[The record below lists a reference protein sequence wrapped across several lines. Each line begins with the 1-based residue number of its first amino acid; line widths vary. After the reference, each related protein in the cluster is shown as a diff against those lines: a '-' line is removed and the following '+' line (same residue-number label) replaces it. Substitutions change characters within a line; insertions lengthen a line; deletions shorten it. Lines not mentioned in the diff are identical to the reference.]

1 MKKSIVLILSLLF
14 SFYSAQKN
22 EKYVR
27 IDFSSICCGT
37 PYEKPLL
44 DYTKEFSQQNKLK
57 KFEVWLET
65 GLGYEGEF
73 ALFIGIDELNKTKKT
88 KFISGLKALVDDFES
103 NRNIN
108 QDGNIRLSDEFVAK
122 DQLIK
127 RQNNPTNQFSKVVLY
142 DPKVRK

>member
-27 IDFSSICCGT
+27 IDFSSICCGA
-37 PYEKPLL
+37 PSEKPFL

-103 NRNIN
+103 KRNNN
-108 QDGNIRLSDEFVAK
+108 QDGNIRFHDDLVKKDE
-122 DQLIK
+122 LIK
-127 RQNNPTNQFSKVVLY
+127 KQNKRTNRYSKLVLY
-142 DPKVRK
+142 NPKIK